1 MIKLTIGYSTLAERV
16 GNIQLPAAREDREI
30 LIIIQDPKN
39 SSASVPAAFAKRK
52 DVRVINLSSYGVAKS
67 RNEALR
73 NAAGQYLIF
82 ADDDIIFSEDGLAAA
97 VAHLDTAPNTAF
109 LLGAAV
115 DESGALRK
123 VYPTSVTGLT
133 KFNSA
138 KAATYEMIVR
148 VAASR
153 NANVWFDE
161 AFGAGAVN
169 YLGDEYIFIADL
181 INKKLRCEFAPIILA
196 QHPTDSSGS
205 GWGTERDVIARSK
218 IFTRVFGE
226 PLATFVRIGFGLK
239 HAARIGSARLIF
251 RFISG
256 R

>member
-1 MIKLTIGYSTLAERV
+1 MIKLTVGYSTLAERV
-16 GNIQLPAAREDREI
+16 GNIQLPEARADREI

-39 SSASVPAAFAKRK
+39 GTAKVPAAFAKRK

-73 NAAGQYLIF
+73 SAKGEYLIF
-82 ADDDIIFSEDGLAAA
+82 ADDDITFFEEGLDAA
-97 VAHLDTAPNTAF
+97 VAHLDASPTTAF

-115 DESGALRK
+115 DETGALRK
-123 VYPTSVTGLT
+123 VYPTGVTGLT

-153 NANVWFDE
+153 DANVWFDE
-161 AFGAGAVN
+161 DFGAGAVN

-181 INKKLRCEFAPIILA
+181 INKKLRCEFAPITLA
-196 QHPTDSSGS
+196 QHPIDSSGS
-205 GWGTERDVIARSK
+205 GWGTERDVVARSK

-226 PLATFVRIGFGLK
+226 PLATLVRFGFGLK
-239 HAARIGSARLIF
+239 HAAGIGSARLILK
-251 RFISG
+251 FISG